1 MVCFLCLEGTRKN
14 EFLVLLAV
22 VYFVFLALVIV
33 EVVPLSCGLG
43 SDTVIIDAAEG
54 EGLVAASRGEA
65 VADANELGAATTG
78 VRACAGAI
86 SRDGEISCG
95 MVLQPESRIS
105 EVALVC

>member
-1 MVCFLCLEGTRKN
+1 
-14 EFLVLLAV
+14 
-22 VYFVFLALVIV
+22 
-33 EVVPLSCGLG
+33 
-43 SDTVIIDAAEG
+43 
-54 EGLVAASRGEA
+54 LVAASGGEA

>member
-1 MVCFLCLEGTRKN
+1 MVCFLCLEGCRSN
-14 EFLVLLAV
+14 DFLILLAV
-22 VYFVFLALVIV
+22 EYFVFLALVMV

-54 EGLVAASRGEA
+54 EGLVAATGGGA
-65 VADANELGAATTG
+65 VADAGAATTG